1 LVVTGFYI
9 TEENGEKTEN
19 HLQLLLDRVENG
31 HYILQSSLQRDD
43 LPEMTHLIK
52 IPLNRPYYVDHDHFV
67 RNNFTHGNSYQY
79 RDPSTGVS
87 MKLVN
92 FRVNCGLM
100 TNTWYLFPTAY
111 SIQFV
116 KNEAIASPNFNLDD
130 ENLKKSS
137 AMAELKE
144 RMTKIVNL
152 DFQNLTNNVLDE
164 KDSALCVP
172 ISVSVLLRWAIKND
186 LKVDE
191 STMEQYF
198 TVENILSKL
207 TMMIYPRSLSGM
219 NLNLKKEETEFQHNN
234 IELLLKRMKNE
245 TFLQKNGLD
254 VKIYGEA
261 KASFDF
267 NKGKN
272 KQFLATQF
280 KHF

>member
-1 LVVTGFYI
+1 
-9 TEENGEKTEN
+9 
-19 HLQLLLDRVENG
+19 
-31 HYILQSSLQRDD
+31 
-43 LPEMTHLIK
+43 
-52 IPLNRPYYVDHDHFV
+52 
-67 RNNFTHGNSYQY
+67 
-79 RDPSTGVS
+79 

-116 KNEAIASPNFNLDD
+116 ENEASAS
-130 ENLKKSS
+130 
-137 AMAELKE
+137 MAELKQ
-144 RMTKIVNL
+144 RMTKIVNF

-186 LKVDE
+186 LKVDD
-191 STMEQYF
+191 STMEDYF

-207 TMMIYPRSLSGM
+207 TMMIYPRSLAGM
-219 NLNLKKEETEFQHNN
+219 NLNPKKEETEFKHNN

-254 VKIYGEA
+254 VKLYSDEEG
-261 KASFDF
+261 SFDF

-272 KQFLATQF
+272 KQFVVIQL
-280 KHF
+280 KHL